1 MKSGIEL
8 IQSERWAQINVK
20 GFTID
25 HDKVHAPKEAF
36 QDSKLVLA
44 AHAYEY
50 AALDQ
55 LDPDRIRP
63 GMKLNIAPAP
73 WPWDEAWW
81 KSGTPKR
88 MLTKAGALYLAEA
101 DRVRANKWK
110 QLIAKSH
117 AVRCGQLI
125 DLISRPD

>member
-1 MKSGIEL
+1 MKSGIEI
-8 IQSERWAQINVK
+8 IQAERWTQIHVK

-25 HDKVHAPKEAF
+25 HDKVHAPKEVW
-36 QDSKLVLA
+36 QESKLELA

-55 LDPDRIRP
+55 LDQDRIRP
-63 GMKLNIAPAP
+63 GRNLDVAHAP

-81 KSGTPKR
+81 KPGTPKR

-110 QLIAKSH
+110 QIAFQSH
-117 AVRCGQLI
+117 AVRCGRLI
-125 DLISRPD
+125 DQIGGV